1 MQGAV
6 FINKGTDADQAGGLA
21 EELGHEYSD
30 ELDAFLLTRQEL
42 ADILN
47 ANLQHIA
54 NPMETALV
62 SIAWPDRSKPLDIV
76 LYGNHLNTNRLNALL
91 KGYQKTS
98 DLMQWII
105 SQDRLRIE
113 RWWHPNSKQSVSVF
127 TALDDEDEPSG
138 KADTTLAALLQA
150 KAKQER

>member
-1 MQGAV
+1 MRGAF
-6 FINKGTDADQAGGLA
+6 FINKGTNADQAGGLA
-21 EELGHEYSD
+21 ESLGHVYST

-47 ANLQHIA
+47 ANLHHIA
-54 NPMETALV
+54 KPMETALV
-62 SIAWPDRSKPLDIV
+62 SIAWPDGSKPLDIV

-91 KGYQKTS
+91 EGYQKTS

-150 KAKQER
+150 KAKQDR

>member
-1 MQGAV
+1 MEGAV
-6 FINKGTDADQAGGLA
+6 FINKSTNAEQAGGLA
-21 EELGHEYSD
+21 ESLGHQYSD

-47 ANLQHIA
+47 ANLHHIA

-62 SIAWPDRSKPLDIV
+62 SVAWPDGTKPLSIT
-76 LYGNHLNTNRLNALL
+76 LHGNHLNTKRLHALL
-91 KGYQKTS
+91 AGNQKTN
-98 DLMQWII
+98 DLMQWIL

-113 RWWHPNSKQSVSVF
+113 RWWHPYSKQSVSVF

-150 KAKQER
+150 KAKQEG